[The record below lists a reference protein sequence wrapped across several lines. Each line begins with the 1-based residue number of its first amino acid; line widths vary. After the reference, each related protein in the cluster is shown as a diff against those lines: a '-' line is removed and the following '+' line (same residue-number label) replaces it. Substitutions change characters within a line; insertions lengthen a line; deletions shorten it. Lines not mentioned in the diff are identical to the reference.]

1 MKPTVNKFTWKIG
14 GAAGN
19 GIMVTGAMLAKYVT
33 RAGLWSVDY
42 SEYPS
47 LIRGGHNVQV
57 VQVDD
62 EQIFSHDQGNEILVA
77 LNEETVRKHVAEM
90 SSQGAIIF
98 DPDRLTIN
106 DAMLGG
112 RKDIQLVPVPLV
124 KLALQEGGKDLMQN
138 TVALG
143 ATLALLDA
151 PMDLMDAIFLDTFGE
166 KGDAV
171 VLLNQKICRAGYAH
185 VREQYK
191 GTFPWSIQPKPQEPR
206 MVIDGNS
213 AIALGFLHGG
223 LTFYSAYPMT
233 PASSILITLAELAP
247 KYGIVAKHAEDEIA
261 AVNNAIGASFAG
273 ARAAC
278 GTSGGGFSLMVEGLG
293 LAAITETPLVIVDA
307 QRPGPATGLPTW
319 TEQAD
324 LRFVMHASQGDFPRI
339 VVAPGDPTQAFQES
353 ARSLQLAEQFHL
365 PVIILTDKYLAE
377 GHWSTPLFDRSAVPV
392 QRGGFVAPHEH
403 QGKDWYGRYADTPSG
418 VTPRPVP
425 GQDGGVFIANSDEH
439 DQYGFADETSENR
452 ILQVAKRN
460 RKLES
465 ALPHLPPRTILW
477 GEPGADVTF
486 VTWGSTTTSCREAL
500 RKLHTAG
507 MTANILQILYIL
519 PFPTD
524 EVTRTFASAK
534 RTILVE
540 TNSSGQLGSV
550 IAEYTGKRC
559 DHQLLKY
566 DGRPFWP
573 EEIVSFVTSL
583 H

>member
-1 MKPTVNKFTWKIG
+1 MKPTVNRFTWKIG

-57 VQVDD
+57 VQVDE
-62 EQIFSHDQGNEILVA
+62 EQIFSHDQGNEMLVA

-98 DPDRLTIN
+98 DPDRLTMN

-112 RKDIQLVPVPLV
+112 RKDIHLFPVPLV

-151 PMDLMDAIFLDTFGE
+151 PMDLMDAIFQDTFGE
-166 KGDAV
+166 KGNAV
-171 VLLNQKICRAGYAH
+171 VQLNQKICRAGYAH
-185 VREQYK
+185 VREQHPEK
-191 GTFPWSIQPKPQEPR
+191 FPWSIKPKPQAPR

-213 AIALGFLHGG
+213 AIALGFLQGG

-233 PASSILITLAELAP
+233 PASSILTTLAELAP
-247 KYGIVAKHAEDEIA
+247 KYNIVAKHAEDEIA

-293 LAAITETPLVIVDA
+293 LAAMTETPLVVVDA

-319 TEQAD
+319 TEQGD
-324 LRFVMHASQGDFPRI
+324 LRFAMHASQGDFPRI
-339 VVAPGDPTQAFQES
+339 VVAPGDPTQAFTES
-353 ARSLQLAEQFHL
+353 ARSLQLAEHFHL

-377 GHWSTPLFDRSAVPV
+377 GHWSTPVFDSGAVNG
-392 QRGGFVAPHEH
+392 QRGGFATPHEH
-403 QGKDWYGRYADTPSG
+403 QGMEWYGRYADTPSG

-439 DQYGFADETSENR
+439 DQYGFADETSANR
-452 ILQVAKRN
+452 LRQVAKRN
-460 RKLES
+460 RKLDS

-477 GEPGADVTF
+477 GELGADVTL
-486 VTWGSTTTSCREAL
+486 VTWGSTTLSCREAL

-507 MTANILQILYIL
+507 ITANILQVLYIL
-519 PFPTD
+519 PFPTED
-524 EVTRTFASAK
+524 VAKAFASAK

-540 TNSSGQLGSV
+540 ANSSGQLGSV

-559 DHQLLKY
+559 DHQLLKN

-573 EEIVSFVTSL
+573 EDIVSFVTSL
-583 H
+583 R